1 MTVTAS
7 TRWLAAPALLAVLAA
22 ATAARAQAPGPAQ
35 DPPLPMLEGDAAPG
49 DDAAARKAA
58 GAAPSGTPA
67 FTTGFTFGTYGR
79 VGFSTDFQGASG
91 RTTNI
96 VSHGAR
102 LMEGSYAEL
111 DFGYGIRT
119 ADGFAVRVLATAAFF
134 DEFFHFTGDA
144 TQAIALRNLYAEASG
159 FLKTDLKVWV
169 GSRMYRG
176 DDIYL
181 LDWWPMDALNTL
193 GGGLSWDHPS
203 WRLQAHVGVNR
214 LKDGFQLRRASVPS
228 TYGADTITLMERQR
242 VIASAKATWL
252 GRDLAP
258 NLSMK
263 VSLYGEYHRLPRGK
277 LRYSD
282 EFLDYFQE
290 FAIDP
295 DPALVATLP
304 ADDGGVVGAQAGFWG
319 FGPDAHVNL
328 FARYAWGLAAYGE
341 WAVPWGVAL
350 DRTTDGAKELVL
362 AGSANWEGRH
372 FGVTAGTYGRL
383 FVDADRNRY
392 DLDDYWEGITVVRP
406 AWFATTHFH
415 VLAELSHQWKL
426 PRGPGPNDDARHRP
440 QVVQASLMPA
450 LGIGRGMYRRP
461 QFRLVYTASWLN
473 ADARNLFP
481 RFDERR
487 DRGWQHYLGVQVEW
501 WLNSSSYP

>member
-1 MTVTAS
+1 MTATIRCVAV
-7 TRWLAAPALLAVLAA
+7 LAVLATASA
-22 ATAARAQAPGPAQ
+22 AGARERAPDP
-35 DPPLPMLEGDAAPG
+35 DPPLPMQDDPDVAAAPG
-49 DDAAARKAA
+49 PSAHSRTP
-58 GAAPSGTPA
+58 AAPPRPFA
-67 FTTGFTFGTYGR
+67 TGFTFGTYGR

-96 VSHGAR
+96 VTHGPR

-144 TQAIALRNLYAEASG
+144 TQSIALRNLYAEASG
-159 FLKTDLKVWV
+159 FLKADVKVWV

-181 LDWWPMDALNTL
+181 LDWWPLDALNTL
-193 GGGLSWDHPS
+193 GGGLSWDHS
-203 WRLQAHVGVNR
+203 AWRVQAHVGVNR
-214 LKDGFQLRRASVPS
+214 LKDRNSLRRVSVPA
-228 TYGADTITLMERQR
+228 TFGADTITIMERQR
-242 VIASAKATWL
+242 IIASGKATWF
-252 GRDLAP
+252 GRDLTP

-263 VSLYGEYHRLPRGK
+263 VSLYGEYHRLPKGT
-277 LRYSD
+277 LRFSD
-282 EFLDYFQE
+282 DLLGYFQE

-295 DPALVATLP
+295 DPSLTAALP
-304 ADDGGVVGAQAGFWG
+304 ADDGGVVGAQVGFWG

-341 WAVPWGVAL
+341 WGVPWGVSL
-350 DRTTDGAKELVL
+350 ERTSKGAKELVL
-362 AGSANWEGRH
+362 AASTNWQSH
-372 FGVTAGTYGRL
+372 DFGLLAATYGRL

-392 DLDDYWEGITVVRP
+392 DLDDYWEGATVLRP

-415 VLAELSHQWKL
+415 VAAELAHQWKM
-426 PRGPGPNDDARHRP
+426 PRGLGADDQLLAP
-440 QVVQASLMPA
+440 QVVQMSLLPSLSM
-450 LGIGRGMYRRP
+450 GRGMYQRP

-473 ADARNLFP
+473 GDARALYP

-487 DRGWQHYLGVQVEW
+487 DKAWQHYLGVQVEW